1 MVHVHSRKFCCCLPV
16 RMGVFIM
23 TILAVLGGG
32 IVAVAGWI
40 QVKNLRKETGE
51 KSDERAIYIHAI
63 MFSILALI
71 GFFGLV
77 GTIAKR
83 LRLVSL
89 FSTMLS
95 FHLGFS
101 IGTGIYT
108 MYIIFKRN
116 SADAIRDCM
125 NDENNKNFTEDQC
138 KSALKIAKGFIIG
151 IYVVTWLIELY
162 GCIIA
167 DQLRQATEGREEGQ
181 NDREYPRANGI
192 QRPHHWLPIPPVLS
206 ASRRLRLKMM
216 IPSLVDG
223 TRSYTLVIVN
233 YMQ

>member
-1 MVHVHSRKFCCCLPV
+1 
-16 RMGVFIM
+16 
-23 TILAVLGGG
+23 
-32 IVAVAGWI
+32 
-40 QVKNLRKETGE
+40 
-51 KSDERAIYIHAI
+51 
-63 MFSILALI
+63 
-71 GFFGLV
+71 
-77 GTIAKR
+77 
-83 LRLVSL
+83 L
-89 FSTMLS
+89 FNK
-95 FHLGFS
+95 
-101 IGTGIYT
+101 GIYA

-151 IYVVTWLIELY
+151 IYVVTWLIELCTFPFIFCPAPSLLISY
-162 GCIIA
+162 RRLHHRH
-167 DQLRQATEGREEGQ
+167 QLRQAAEGGEEGQ